1 MKKTKYTRFVSYT
14 MVMLL
19 APCNVFAFTTAGYWQ
34 IEDEKAI
41 IEFKPC
47 DEKLCGYLVFI
58 GDFIGKG
65 SNVKDEKNPVL
76 EKRTR
81 SLCNLAF
88 ITGLKLDAERYSGGT
103 LYDPESGETYDV
115 YLSGNGKEIKMRVY
129 VGLPMLGET
138 IKLIPI
144 SAELTK
150 RCQS

>member
-1 MKKTKYTRFVSYT
+1 MRTAQHTRLVVCT

-19 APCNVFAFTTAGYWQ
+19 APCNVFAFTPAGYWQ
-34 IEDEKAI
+34 IEDEKTI

-58 GDFIGKG
+58 GEG

-81 SLCNLAF
+81 PLCNLAF
-88 ITGLKLDAERYSGGT
+88 ITGLKLDTERYSSGT
-103 LYDPESGETYDV
+103 LYDPESGETYDLSV
-115 YLSGNGKEIKMRVY
+115 SGNSKEIKMRVY
-129 VGLPMLGET
+129 VGSPTWGET
-138 IKLIPI
+138 IKLTPI

-150 RCQS
+150 RCQNQSS

>member
-1 MKKTKYTRFVSYT
+1 MRTAQHTRLVVGT

-19 APCNVFAFTTAGYWQ
+19 APCNVFAFTPAGYWQ
-34 IEDEKAI
+34 IEDEKTT

-58 GDFIGKG
+58 GEG
-65 SNVKDEKNPVL
+65 SHVKDEKNPVP

-81 SLCNLAF
+81 PLCNLAF
-88 ITGLKLDAERYSGGT
+88 ITGLKLDAERYSGGA
-103 LYDPESGETYDV
+103 LYDPESGEIYDV
-115 YLSGNGKEIKMRVY
+115 YLSAEGKEIKMRVY